1 MQYDVVVICLFMLKY
16 LCKALAF
23 HLIGNLVSLFINAV
37 RDNFLF
43 KKKKKLNPPWIHV
56 DAFIVESKTK
66 RSNEST
72 LVKCKERVTC
82 LY

>member
-1 MQYDVVVICLFMLKY
+1 M
-16 LCKALAF
+16 
-23 HLIGNLVSLFINAV
+23 
-37 RDNFLF
+37 
-43 KKKKKLNPPWIHV
+43 

-72 LVKCKERVTC
+72 LVKCKEQVTC

>member
-43 KKKKKLNPPWIHV
+43 KKKKLNSPWIHV

-66 RSNEST
+66 KSNEST